1 MAITVGRAA
10 LSVSV
15 PGEVR
20 LELIEKPA
28 TTFPHPESG
37 QPVAW
42 RTRVVELRLGETVL
56 DELPKSCVDRVA
68 VLDEA
73 EDVRRADVRS
83 ETFAMEPEHDLQD
96 LVPPPQGRHGIRD
109 CAYPFEEPVHVF
121 ERRVNRS
128 ANPRGQL
135 RDQLVHLG
143 GFTADDEDLGR
154 QGPECFG
161 DR

>member
-1 MAITVGRAA
+1 MAIAVGRAT

-15 PGEVR
+15 PGEVG
-20 LELIEKPA
+20 LELIEESA
-28 TTFPHPESG
+28 STFSHPERG

-42 RTRVVELRLGETVL
+42 RARVVELRLGEAVL
-56 DELPKSCVDRVA
+56 YELPQRCVDSVA

-73 EDVRRADVRS
+73 EDVSGAHVRS

-96 LVPPPQGRHGIRD
+96 LVSLPQRCYGIREWT
-109 CAYPFEEPVHVF
+109 CPFEEPVHVLQC
-121 ERRVNRS
+121 RVNRS
-128 ANPRGQL
+128 AHPRRQL
-135 RDQLVHLG
+135 GGQLVHLG
-143 GFTADDEDLGR
+143 GLAADDEDLGR